1 MEIIGLVIIGVV
13 LWYFNSTL
21 ARGAELAETLAG
33 NRMDTIEGESIV
45 VNAQRRA
52 KTTKKA
58 MKMIEKGDVAL
69 SNKELRELLKSNKGD
84 K

>member
-1 MEIIGLVIIGVV
+1 MEIIGLVVIAVE

-21 ARGAELAETLAG
+21 ARGAELAETLAS

-58 MKMIEKGDVAL
+58 MKMVEKGDVAL
-69 SNKELRELLKSNKGD
+69 SNKELRDLLKSSNKE